1 MSVEEFRLDLPDRAD
16 FVSVARVFV
25 AAVGTERAQLPHD
38 RVDDLTI
45 AVSEACTN
53 AIEAY
58 HREGMRDG
66 RIRLRCVASPGRLE
80 VDVDDDGPGFGPDE
94 VVLTAVEGSVTGMS
108 SPGRGLALIFA
119 LVDEAEL
126 RATKGGTS
134 VRLLSKS

>member
-1 MSVEEFRLDLPDRAD
+1 MDVEEFRLDLPDRAD

-25 AAVGTERAQLPHD
+25 AAIGTERAGLPHD

-58 HREGMRDG
+58 HGEGIRDG
-66 RIRLRCVASPGRLE
+66 RIRIRCLAVPGRLE
-80 VDVDDDGPGFGPDE
+80 VNVDDDGPGFGPD
-94 VVLTAVEGSVTGMS
+94 VVLLTAVEGSVTGMP

-126 RATKGGTS
+126 RATSAGTS
-134 VRLLSKS
+134 VRLISKS

>member
-1 MSVEEFRLDLPDRAD
+1 MDVGEFRLDLPDRAD

-25 AAVGTERAQLPHD
+25 AAVGTERAELPHD

-66 RIRLRCVASPGRLE
+66 RIRIRCLASLGRLE

-94 VVLTAVEGSVTGMS
+94 VVLTAIEGLAPGMNS
-108 SPGRGLALIFA
+108 QGRGLALIFA

-134 VRLLSKS
+134 VHLLSKS

>member
-1 MSVEEFRLDLPDRAD
+1 MNVEEFCLDLPDRPD

-25 AAVGTERAQLPHD
+25 AAVGTERAELPHD

-58 HREGMRDG
+58 HREGVRDG
-66 RIRLRCVASPGRLE
+66 RIRIRCRASLGRLE
-80 VDVDDDGPGFGPDE
+80 VDVDDDGPGFGPDD
-94 VVLTAVEGSVTGMS
+94 VTLTAVEGSVTGMAC
-108 SPGRGLALIFA
+108 PGRGLALIFA

-126 RATKGGTS
+126 EATKAGTS
-134 VRLLSKS
+134 VRLVSKS